1 MQVKVSLDK
10 IKLEYSDIPVS
21 FLKLLEDEGKIADIK
36 SVEGFRYHQC
46 LKVQKT
52 NGAYIKLYYQPKN
65 ETWKPVG
72 KLHIET
78 HPKNIEAFSTFLTT
92 LKEISK
98 GVYFIATDVA
108 FDIPVPLNNI
118 FVTSNT
124 GRKMNLFNGTRY
136 FGGKGQRGKNGFC
149 RIYDKKQ
156 ELLNRGLINDE
167 LTRVEIVYKSSGK
180 IELKELVQ
188 HPPSFNKF
196 YSGWIINTNIRI
208 PPIYKAMIICLQNGD
223 MTINE
228 FSRHYRRV
236 LKRQLNG
243 QAGINFD
250 ELLRNVWI
258 EQVSNISRFVL

>member
-10 IKLEYSDIPVS
+10 IKLEYLDIPVI
-21 FLKLLEDEGKIADIK
+21 FIKLLEDEGEIADIK
-36 SVEGFRYHQC
+36 SIEGFRYHQC
-46 LKVQKT
+46 LKIQKT
-52 NGAYIKLYYQPKN
+52 SGAYMKLYYQPKN
-65 ETWKPVG
+65 EIWKPVG

-78 HPKNIEAFSTFLTT
+78 HPNNIEAFSTL
-92 LKEISK
+92 LNALEKISK

-108 FDIPVPLNNI
+108 FDIPVPLNNV

-156 ELLNRGLINDE
+156 ELLKRGLIKDE

-188 HPPSFNKF
+188 HPPSFNKY
-196 YSGWIINTNIRI
+196 YSGWVINTDIRI
-208 PPIYKAMIICLQNGD
+208 TPIYKAMIICLQNGD

-236 LKRQLNG
+236 MKKQLNN
-243 QAGINFD
+243 QETINFD
-250 ELLRNVWI
+250 QLIESEWF
-258 EQVSNISRFVL
+258 EQVSKINRFLL